1 MPPDDDPAGGFDG
14 GGFVRVLVT
23 GGAGFI
29 GSHLCEGLL
38 AAGHAVRTL
47 DDLSVGRREN
57 VPAGCAFVRG
67 SVLDEGV
74 LAEAMEGVEAVF
86 HEAARVTVRGS
97 MDAYVDDAETNLL
110 GALKTLRA
118 AHRAGVKRFVFA
130 SSMAVYADSPDATP
144 VTESHPLAPTSP
156 YGVTKLAA
164 ERELLLLGPHLG
176 VETVALR
183 YFNAFGPRQAF
194 TPYVGVATIFVTQ
207 LLAGEALTVYGDGGQ
222 TRDFVHVSD
231 IVQANRLAL
240 TAPGAAGQVIN
251 VGSGR
256 GTTVRAL
263 AEGLTARLRPGAPWR
278 HVPARAEEIR
288 HSVADLTRAR
298 SVLGYAPTT
307 DIDAQIDGVI
317 ASVRGSS

>member
-1 MPPDDDPAGGFDG
+1 
-14 GGFVRVLVT
+14 
-23 GGAGFI
+23 
-29 GSHLCEGLL
+29 
-38 AAGHAVRTL
+38 
-47 DDLSVGRREN
+47 
-57 VPAGCAFVRG
+57 
-67 SVLDEGV
+67 
-74 LAEAMEGVEAVF
+74 
-86 HEAARVTVRGS
+86 
-97 MDAYVDDAETNLL
+97 
-110 GALKTLRA
+110 
-118 AHRAGVKRFVFA
+118 
-130 SSMAVYADSPDATP
+130 
-144 VTESHPLAPTSP
+144 
-156 YGVTKLAA
+156 
-164 ERELLLLGPHLG
+164 
-176 VETVALR
+176 
-183 YFNAFGPRQAF
+183 
-194 TPYVGVATIFVTQ
+194 
-207 LLAGEALTVYGDGGQ
+207 
-222 TRDFVHVSD
+222 VSD

>member
-1 MPPDDDPAGGFDG
+1 MPPDDDPAG
-14 GGFVRVLVT
+14 VAVKVLVT

-38 AAGHAVRTL
+38 ADGHDVRAL
-47 DDLSVGRREN
+47 DDLSVGRRED
-57 VPAGCAFVRG
+57 VPDGCSFVRG
-67 SVLDEGV
+67 SVLDEGA
-74 LAEAMEGVEAVF
+74 LAEAMGGVEAVL

-97 MDAYVDDAETNLL
+97 MDAYVEDAETNLL

-130 SSMAVYADSPDATP
+130 SSMAVYADSPDGAP
-144 VTESHPLAPTSP
+144 VMESHPLAPTSP

-164 ERELLLLGPHLG
+164 ERELMLLGPHLG

-194 TPYVGVATIFVTQ
+194 TPYVGVATIFVTR
-207 LLAGEALTVYGDGGQ
+207 LLAGEPITVYGDGGQ
-222 TRDFVHVSD
+222 TRDFVHVGD
-231 IVQANRLAL
+231 IVRANLLAL
-240 TAPGAAGQVIN
+240 TAPSAAGQVVN

-256 GTTVRAL
+256 GTSVAQL
-263 AEGLTARLRPGAPWR
+263 AAMLTARLRPGAPWR
-278 HVPARAEEIR
+278 HAPARGEELR
-288 HSVADLTRAR
+288 HAVADLTRAR
-298 SVLGYAPTT
+298 AVLGYAPTT
-307 DIDAQIDGVI
+307 DLGAQIDGVI